1 MLDNK
6 KILLIGSTGQV
17 GSSVESLIKDSRE
30 LVILNR
36 PTLDFSKK
44 EELKHL
50 IHRINPC
57 IIINAAAF
65 TAVDLAETETHLA
78 LICNQEAPKL
88 LAQISS
94 NINALLIHF
103 STDYVFDGN
112 KTDAYLEE
120 DPCIPINMY
129 GSSKR
134 LGEIEIINSG
144 CKYFIFRTSWA
155 YGPFRKNFL
164 KTILDLATSEKSIRI
179 VDDQIGSPTSTN
191 LIAMIVEKFIGLYLG
206 EHLKD
211 KDYGI
216 YHLAAS
222 GKVSRYG
229 FACSIIKG
237 AIQEGFEI
245 NIEENNLF
253 PISTS
258 EYPFVA
264 NRPKNSALDISKLT
278 SFLGVDIF
286 DWEIYLNKVLRQIKM
301 DSV

>member
-1 MLDNK
+1 MLDNR
-6 KILLIGSTGQV
+6 KILIIGSSGQV
-17 GSSVESLIKDSRE
+17 GKSIENLIQDSHE

-36 PTLDFSKK
+36 PACDFTRQ
-44 EELKHL
+44 EELKNL
-50 IHRINPC
+50 IHNIKPS

-65 TAVDLAETETHLA
+65 TSVDLAEKETHLA
-78 LICNQEAPKL
+78 LTCNQEAPKL

-112 KTDAYLEE
+112 RTDAYLEE
-120 DPCIPINMY
+120 DACNPISMY

-155 YGPFRKNFL
+155 YGPFINNFL
-164 KTILDLATSEKSIRI
+164 KTILNLAYSRQSISI

-191 LIAMIVEKFIGLYLG
+191 LISMIVEKFIDLYLG
-206 EHLKD
+206 GKITD
-211 KDYGI
+211 KNYGI

-222 GKVSRYG
+222 GKVSRHG

-237 AIQEGFEI
+237 AIQEGFTI
-245 NIEENNLF
+245 NIEEDNIL
-253 PISTS
+253 PIPSS
-258 EYPFVA
+258 EYPLVA
-264 NRPKNSALDISKLT
+264 NRPKNSALNSSKIT
-278 SFLGVDIF
+278 NFLGVEIF
-286 DWEIYLNKVLRQIKM
+286 NWEIYLNRVLQQMKE
-301 DSV
+301 DSI